1 MSEDYWNKGIMSE
14 AIRRV
19 VDYVFRETD
28 IIRLFAT
35 VYEYNPASMK
45 VLEKA
50 GFTKQAILRKAAVK
64 NGKVIDMHY
73 FDLVK
78 D

>member
-1 MSEDYWNKGIMSE
+1 M
-14 AIRRV
+14 
-19 VDYVFRETD
+19 
-28 IIRLFAT
+28 FAT